1 MKVNIK
7 EGWQLSPP
15 RVGYEKLHVLKHY
28 LFELRMNIDK
38 STPSEDWSQGHLE
51 KVCRA
56 LKNSKAPD
64 NEGLIYEL
72 FKPKNCGNDFISSL
86 TKLFNEVKSQQIIP
100 SFLQSMSIT
109 SIYKGKGPKNLL
121 RN

>member
-1 MKVNIK
+1 MKNA
-7 EGWQLSPP
+7 
-15 RVGYEKLHVLKHY
+15 
-28 LFELRMNIDK
+28 K

-64 NEGLIYEL
+64 NERLIYEL
-72 FKPKNCGNDFISSL
+72 FKPQNCENGLISAF
-86 TKLFNEVKSQQIIP
+86 TKLFNEVKSQQKIP

-109 SIYKGKGPKNLL
+109 SIYNGKGPKNLL